1 MKFEKLITV
10 VIGGGVGIGQR
21 ICVNMARDGAT
32 VIVADIAE
40 GRNETAE
47 MIQQAGG
54 SSHAIYVDL
63 TSEKSV
69 KEMAENVLQEYGQ
82 VNHLINNS
90 GIVGAKG
97 HIDEI
102 SLEEWNESLSINL
115 SGAFLTSRYLLPGL
129 KVQGGSIV
137 NIASV
142 AGKRPM
148 KCRSPYCTSKAA
160 LIGLTR
166 CLAMDLGE
174 FGIRANS
181 ISPGRVE
188 GPRIEKT
195 MHHAAQLAGMTFE
208 QYVENTKATV
218 PLRTFIPPDSVADS
232 VNFLCSDE
240 GRFITGANLN
250 VNAGSYMD

>member
-1 MKFEKLITV
+1 MKFENLITV
-10 VIGGGVGIGQR
+10 VIGGGQGIGQR
-21 ICVNMARDGAT
+21 ICLKMAGEGAT
-32 VIVADIAE
+32 VVVADIAD
-40 GRNETAE
+40 GRDETAE

-54 SSHAIYVDL
+54 RAVALFVDL
-63 TSEKSV
+63 TSEESV
-69 KEMAENVLQEYGQ
+69 RKMAEKVLQEYGR
-82 VNHLINNS
+82 VNHLVNNS

-102 SLEEWNESLSINL
+102 SLEEWNESFSINL
-115 SGAFLTSRYLLPGL
+115 NGAFLTSRYFLPGL

-137 NIASV
+137 NMASV

-160 LIGLTR
+160 LIGFTR

-188 GPRIEKT
+188 GPRIEQT
-195 MHHAAQLAGMTFE
+195 MHHAAQLAGLTYDE
-208 QYVENTKATV
+208 YVESTKATV

-232 VNFLCSDE
+232 VSFLCSDE
-240 GRFITGANLN
+240 ARFITGANLN